1 MRPSGIIRQYRFAK
15 CHGVTNPACDGQE
28 QPAGKTK
35 DCPSP
40 SLSLWMGCQGREM
53 DFARD
58 RCSSGTGKGTKPRAR
73 AFLEQYF
80 KFTLRWWHEIAA
92 SIFIECRLH
101 PANFHLA
108 SWDWI
113 ASLPSSLLLLPFL
126 LPLASPPL
134 LLYFPFFFP
143 VRQNQVFSTSMW
155 VTKLLEIARKHKAFY
170 LMAKGSNTNY
180 TKVRKSW

>member
-35 DCPSP
+35 DCPSLSP
-40 SLSLWMGCQGREM
+40 SLWMGCQGREM
-53 DFARD
+53 DFAGD
-58 RCSSGTGKGTKPRAR
+58 GCSSGTGRGTKPWAR
-73 AFLEQYF
+73 AFLEQYC

-101 PANFHLA
+101 LANFHLV
-108 SWDWI
+108 SFP
-113 ASLPSSLLLLPFL
+113 SLSPSPFTFSPSPCLPSSSLVF
-126 LPLASPPL
+126 S
-134 LLYFPFFFP
+134 FFAP

-180 TKVRKSW
+180 TKVRKLW